1 LRDKPSQLL
10 LLLLLMA
17 AHTPPPDEDD
27 KVLASHMS
35 TNFSAAHDWTASLP
49 QTDHIRFF
57 RNTNWAATS
66 LGPLETWNHSL
77 RLFAGFVLADSRAA
91 CLWVLPDYTAIYNE
105 AYAELAAQVHPT
117 LMGSTF
123 ISGYPELWPFISTY
137 FDECRRTGAGV
148 NYSSAAPTLVDRNGW
163 REETFFSGSFTP
175 VGPNSNQPLGFYNST
190 FEVTSQMLADRRT
203 TLLNNLAAVPD
214 HTVDATF
221 AHILSTLATNPHD
234 IPLAMLYK
242 LEDGVGP
249 AAPQL
254 HGHIGLPEGHN
265 LLVKSACIDSEDGL
279 IPDMRRAGSEAIT
292 IGYDERFDSA
302 SWKGWG
308 APSKNIGILPITGG
322 VRVLGYLVV
331 GTNPFRPHNE
341 VCQQFIRDLNRMV
354 SSIVA
359 AAVYSESS
367 QRRQEKLE
375 ADLALSDLKLR
386 HLIDHA
392 SVGMCHMSLDGQML
406 WANDH
411 YYHLAGMTADEHAPR
426 YAFFDVYLD
435 RHKAVETYDK
445 LLAGEDHVTV
455 ELRLKRLFVAPT
467 GESEPA
473 HLQILAFPYRDPETG
488 QVKSIMAVTTD
499 ISRLKWAHKFHE
511 RRASEAR
518 EEKRQQEAFI
528 DVVSHEMRNPLSA
541 IVHCADAI
549 TSAMDEVDLA
559 KMPVECFEALNE
571 NVQSAKIILQC
582 VSKGVLNET
591 IPADMSR
598 QTIRSALSTMF

>member
-1 LRDKPSQLL
+1 
-10 LLLLLMA
+10 MA
-17 AHTPPPDEDD
+17 VDMQPTPPPEEDD
-27 KVLASHMS
+27 IAPSHMS
-35 TNFSAAHDWTASLP
+35 ADFENAHDWTAQLP

-66 LGPLETWNHSL
+66 LGPLETWSPSL
-77 RLFAGFVLADSRAA
+77 RLFTGFVLADSRAA

-105 AYAELAAQVHPT
+105 AYAPLAAQAHPA
-117 LMGSTF
+117 LMGSSF
-123 ISGYPELWPFISTY
+123 ISGYPDLWPFISPY
-137 FDECRRTGAGV
+137 FDECKRTGAGV
-148 NYSSAAPTLVDRNGW
+148 NYSSAAPTIVERNGW
-163 REETFFSGSFTP
+163 REEAFFSGSFTP
-175 VGPNSNQPLGFYNST
+175 FGPNPHQPLGFYNSA
-190 FEVTSQMLADRRT
+190 FEVTSQKLAERRT
-203 TLLNNLAAVPD
+203 TLLNNLAAVPE

-242 LEDGVGP
+242 FEDGVGTT
-249 AAPQL
+249 ALQL
-254 HGHIGLPEGHN
+254 RGHIGLSEGHN
-265 LLVKSACIDSEDGL
+265 LLVKSACIDSEEGL

-292 IGYDERFDSA
+292 IGYDERFDLA

-331 GTNPFRPHNE
+331 GTNPLRPHNE
-341 VCQQFIRDLNRMV
+341 VCRQFIRDLNRMV

-359 AAVYSESS
+359 AAVYSESA

-392 SVGMCHMSLDGQML
+392 SVGMCHLSLDGQVL

-435 RHKAVETYDK
+435 RDKAVETYDK
-445 LLAGEDHVTV
+445 LLAGEDHVTA
-455 ELRLKRLFVAPT
+455 ELRLKRMFLAPT

-473 HLQILAFPYRDPETG
+473 HLQVLAFPYRDPETG
-488 QVKSIMAVTTD
+488 QVKSLMAVTTD

-549 TSAMDEVDLA
+549 ASAIDEADLA
-559 KMPVECFEALNE
+559 KMPVECVEALNE
-571 NVQSAKIILQC
+571 NVQSAQIILQC
-582 VSKGVLNET
+582 VSRGLVDET

-598 QTIRSALSTMF
+598 QTIKSASSTIF